1 MFMQYWRLSSFYF
14 SYFAMIGAIVPYWTL
29 YLTSVN
35 FDPIEIGF
43 LASILMGTK
52 VVSPY
57 LFGWLSDK
65 FQAPVSVIRITSALS
80 LIAFSFIFITDS
92 FIGTA
97 LVIASFSFFW
107 NGQIGQFESITLSN
121 ISKDTSRYGGIRA
134 WGSIGFIVS
143 VLTLGFLIKKNGIN
157 DLPIFMTAILLLI
170 VLSSLVVKK
179 KTQKI
184 THNKKKSFLHDFLKP
199 NVFFFFITC
208 FFLQVSH
215 GPYYTFFSIYLTDLE
230 YSEYQISSLWALAV
244 FAELILF
251 LFMFKIQKFLDL
263 RAIIKIS
270 LIFSMLRWLLI
281 FLYPN
286 NFSAIIVAQ
295 LFHAFSF
302 GSFHAAAVQWVGKS
316 FSLNNQGQGQAFYSA
331 IGFGAGGA
339 VGALLS
345 GYIWD
350 YDPKMVW
357 FFAFSASL
365 LAFLLSFFISS
376 GQHERPS

>member
-1 MFMQYWRLSSFYF
+1 MQYWRLSSFYF
-14 SYFAMIGAIVPYWTL
+14 AYFAMIGAIVPYWTL

-35 FDPIEIGF
+35 FNPIEIGF

-121 ISKDTSRYGGIRA
+121 ISNDTSRYGGIRA

-143 VLTLGFLIKKNGIN
+143 VLVLGFLTKKNGIN

-170 VLSSLVVKK
+170 VLSSLIVKK
-179 KTQKI
+179 TTQKI
-184 THNKKKSFLHDFLKP
+184 THSQKKSFLHDFLKP

-215 GPYYTFFSIYLTDLE
+215 GPYYTFFSIYLTDLG
-230 YSEYQISSLWALAV
+230 YSEYQISFLWALAV

-263 RAIIKIS
+263 SAIIKIS

-281 FLYPN
+281 FLFPN
-286 NFSAIIVAQ
+286 NFSIIIVAQ
-295 LFHAFSF
+295 LLHAFSF

-316 FSLNNQGQGQAFYSA
+316 FSRNNQGQGQAFYSA

-339 VGALLS
+339 IGALMS
-345 GYIWD
+345 GYIWNF
-350 YDPKMVW
+350 DPKMVW

-365 LAFLLSFFISS
+365 LAFLLSFFIS
-376 GQHERPS
+376 GRQHERPS

>member
-1 MFMQYWRLSSFYF
+1 MHHWRLSSFYF
-14 SYFAMIGAIVPYWTL
+14 AYFALIGAIVPYWTL

-92 FIGTA
+92 FVGTA

-107 NGQIGQFESITLSN
+107 NGQIGQFESITLSH
-121 ISKDTSRYGGIRA
+121 ISNDTSRYGGIRA

-143 VLTLGFLIKKNGIN
+143 VLALGFLIKKNGIN
-157 DLPIFMTAILLLI
+157 YLPLFMTVILFLI
-170 VLSSLVVKK
+170 VLSSLIVN
-179 KTQKI
+179 KTDQIKPHNDQKR
-184 THNKKKSFLHDFLKP
+184 FLHEFLKP
-199 NVFFFFITC
+199 NVIFFFITC
-208 FFLQVSH
+208 FLLQVSH
-215 GPYYTFFSIYLTDLE
+215 GPYYTFFSIYLTDLG
-230 YSEYQISSLWALAV
+230 YSEYQISFLWAIAV

-251 LFMFKIQKFLDL
+251 LFMFKVQKFLSL
-263 RAIIKIS
+263 RAILSIS

-281 FLYPN
+281 FLYPS
-286 NFSAIIVAQ
+286 NFSIIIVAQ

-302 GSFHAAAVQWVGKS
+302 GSFHAAAVQWVSKS
-316 FSLNNQGQGQAFYSA
+316 FSGNNQGQGQAFYSA

-339 VGALLS
+339 IGALIS
-345 GYIWD
+345 GFLWD
-350 YDPKMVW
+350 NDPQLVW
-357 FFAFSASL
+357 IFAASTSL
-365 LAFLLSFFISS
+365 LALICSRFINK
-376 GQHERPS
+376 PSALN

>member
-1 MFMQYWRLSSFYF
+1 MQYWRLSSFYF

-35 FDPIEIGF
+35 FDPIQIGL

-65 FQAPVSVIRITSALS
+65 FQAPVLVIRLTSFLS
-80 LIAFSFIFITDS
+80 LISFSFIFITDT

-107 NGQIGQFESITLSN
+107 NGQIGQFESITLSR
-121 ISKDTSRYGGIRA
+121 ISNDTSRYGGIRA

-143 VLTLGFLIKKNGIN
+143 VLMLGFLINMSGIN
-157 DLPIFMTAILLLI
+157 YLPVFMTVILLLI
-170 VLSSLVVKK
+170 GLSSLIVNKSDRVVPRNEH
-179 KTQKI
+179 T
-184 THNKKKSFLHDFLKP
+184 NFLNDFLRP
-199 NVFFFFITC
+199 NVIFFFVTC
-208 FFLQVSH
+208 LLLQVSH
-215 GPYYTFFSIYLTDLE
+215 GPYYTFFSIFLKDIG
-230 YSEYQISSLWALAV
+230 YSEFQISSLWALAV

-251 LFMFKIQKFLDL
+251 LLMFKVQKFLSL
-263 RAIIKIS
+263 KSILSIS

-286 NFSAIIVAQ
+286 NFLMLILAQ

-302 GSFHAAAVQWVGKS
+302 GSFHAAAVQWVGKT
-316 FSLNNQGQGQAFYSA
+316 FSVNNQGQGQAFYSA

-339 VGALLS
+339 IGALIS
-345 GYIWD
+345 GFLWD
-350 YDPKMVW
+350 FDPNFVW
-357 FFAFSASL
+357 IFAFLAS
-365 LAFLLSFFISS
+365 FLGFSSSLFIKT
-376 GQHERPS
+376 PKF